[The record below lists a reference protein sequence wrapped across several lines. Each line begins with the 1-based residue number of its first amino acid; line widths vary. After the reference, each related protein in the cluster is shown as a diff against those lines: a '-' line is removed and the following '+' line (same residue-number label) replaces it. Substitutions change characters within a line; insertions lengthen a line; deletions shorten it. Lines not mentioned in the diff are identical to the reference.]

1 MQTADRLKEV
11 QEYYFSVKRRE
22 ICDLEKKGKKVLNL
36 GIGSPDLLPPDPVI
50 EQLKKGSGYRGANQY
65 QPYQGLSAFREAIAE
80 FSKTQMNVIFNP
92 DDEILPHAHEWFDMG
107 GLEESPFMMYAV
119 DALPH
124 THDKIPA
131 ILHVDNTCRVQ
142 TVGLHNN
149 ANYYHLIDSFYQL
162 TDVPILF
169 NSSFNLS
176 GEPLVETPDDAIDC
190 FECSDIDYL
199 YFPEVQKLRG
209 K

>member
-1 MQTADRLKEV
+1 MA
-11 QEYYFSVKRRE
+11 
-22 ICDLEKKGKKVLNL
+22 
-36 GIGSPDLLPPDPVI
+36 
-50 EQLKKGSGYRGANQY
+50 
-65 QPYQGLSAFREAIAE
+65 GL
-80 FSKTQMNVIFNP
+80 
-92 DDEILPHAHEWFDMG
+92 D
-107 GLEESPFMMYAV
+107 ESPFMMYAF

-131 ILHVDNTCRVQ
+131 ILHVDKTCRVQ
-142 TVGLHNN
+142 TVALKDNTN
-149 ANYYHLIDSFYQL
+149 FYQLIDSFYQL

-169 NSSFNLS
+169 NTSFNLA
-176 GEPLVETPDDAIDC
+176 GEPLVETPEDAIEC